1 MLITF
6 TIFATI
12 LLFFLVNPQTIDSSS
27 IEARSS
33 LLNYK
38 KIPISINGYN
48 ISAAIASTDEEKIKG
63 LSGVKQLGVTEGML
77 FLLHH
82 SSKQGFWMKDM
93 NFPIDIIW
101 IDSMKK
107 VVHIEKELKPCD
119 SIFICPVHTPNADA
133 LYVLE
138 VNSGFSDQHLISDG
152 TEINFNLNES
162 SNTPK

>member
-1 MLITF
+1 MLILF
-6 TIFATI
+6 AISATI
-12 LLFFLVNPQTIDSSS
+12 LLFCLVNPQTINSLSIKGQDS
-27 IEARSS
+27 
-33 LLNYK
+33 LNSYK
-38 KIPISINGYN
+38 KIPISINSYN

-63 LSGVKQLGVTEGML
+63 LSGLKELGATEGML

-101 IDSMKK
+101 IDSMKR

-119 SIFICPVHTPNADA
+119 SIFTCPVYTPNTDA

-138 VNSGFSDQHLISDG
+138 VNSGFSDQHSISDG
-152 TEINFNLNES
+152 TTINFNLNES
-162 SNTPK
+162 LTNPK